1 MFCTPSLAWV
11 PKTSLPDVS
20 DEEKQMEKELGMS
33 PFLVRVL
40 GTETSFGPSPSKP
53 LGATPSRRSPVCTL
67 PHLTLKWS
75 KEKTSLRF
83 NIEKRKEKKKIGFKI
98 RMHLKQNLTS
108 GVRTKHH
115 KYSIP
120 EVNRCRDE
128 SRRSVCSIR
137 GGTNFGIHVQ
147 NILHN

>member
-67 PHLTLKWS
+67 PHLTLKWK
-75 KEKTSLRF
+75 KEKNKLKIQISR
-83 NIEKRKEKKKIGFKI
+83 KREMIGFKI
-98 RMHLKQNLTS
+98 RIHLKQILT
-108 GVRTKHH
+108 
-115 KYSIP
+115 
-120 EVNRCRDE
+120 
-128 SRRSVCSIR
+128 RSQ
-137 GGTNFGIHVQ
+137 TP
-147 NILHN
+147 L